1 MLAILILIIRIALL
15 LLLLSFF
22 GWVIYT
28 LWRELLFQS
37 ESMAARKIPWIS
49 FSSEDETV
57 DSNQIFTKPELWIGR
72 DPACDVQLLDE
83 TVSGQLARLWYRNY
97 QLWIE
102 DLLSTNGTMLNDE
115 KVETPTIL
123 INEDEIRI
131 GKVLLIVEIQTQN

>member
-83 TVSGQLARLWYRNY
+83 TVSGQHARLWYRNK
-97 QLWIE
+97 QWWIE

-115 KVETPTIL
+115 KVGPPIIL

-131 GKVLLIVEIQTQN
+131 GKVL

>member
-28 LWRELLFQS
+28 MCRELLFQS

-83 TVSGQLARLWYRNY
+83 TVSGQHARLWYRNK
-97 QLWIE
+97 QWWIE